1 MPRAIVTGGAGFI
14 GSALIRALAAEG
26 YGVRVVDDLSS
37 GDPGNL
43 DGTGAELRVGDVRD
57 LDLVTE
63 AARGCDVV
71 FHLAAGAG
79 VMESMTDPLT
89 NFDQNARGTLTVLE
103 SARRAG
109 VPRFVFSSSNAPL
122 GEGAYPA
129 SEEKPVAPLSPYGAS
144 KAAGEA
150 YCSAFF
156 GAYGMEA
163 VVVRFSNAY
172 GPRSAHKGN
181 VIPLFIRRL
190 RAGEDLVVFGDG
202 SQTRDFVFCED
213 LAAGLIAAARTPGV
227 GGQIFQLA
235 SGVETTLNRL
245 LELLSETSGMTPRV
259 RREPPRQGEIQRNY
273 SLIEKATRVLGY
285 VPAVPLDQGLQ
296 RTWDW
301 FAGTEVTPPS

>member
-1 MPRAIVTGGAGFI
+1 MPTALVTGGAGFI
-14 GSALIRALAAEG
+14 GSTLTRMLLERG
-26 YGVRVVDDLSS
+26 STVRVYDDLSS
-37 GDPGNL
+37 GSREHL
-43 DGTGAELRVGDVRD
+43 DELDVELVVGDVRD
-57 LDLVTE
+57 LESLERACGGVDT
-63 AARGCDVV
+63 V

-79 VMESMTDPLT
+79 VVDSIENPIE
-89 NFDQNARGTLTVLE
+89 NFDLNARGTLL
-103 SARRAG
+103 ALWAAKRAG
-109 VPRFVFSSSNAPL
+109 VRRLVFSSSNAPL
-122 GEGAYPA
+122 GDNAYPA
-129 SEEKPVAPLSPYGAS
+129 SEDKPVAPLSPYGAG
-144 KAAGEA
+144 KATGEA

-227 GGQIFQLA
+227 GGQIFQIA
-235 SGVETTLNRL
+235 SGIETTLNRL

-273 SLIEKATRVLGY
+273 SLIDKARRVLGY
-285 VPAVPLDQGLQ
+285 APAVPLEDGIK

-301 FAGTEVTPPS
+301 FATTV

>member
-26 YGVRVVDDLSS
+26 YDVRVVDDLSS
-37 GDPGNL
+37 GAAGNL

-57 LDLVTE
+57 LDLLTE
-63 AARGCDVV
+63 AARGCDVL

-79 VMESMTDPLT
+79 VVESMNDPLT
-89 NFDQNARGTLTVLE
+89 NFDQNARGTLTALE
-103 SARRAG
+103 AARRAG
-109 VPRFVFSSSNAPL
+109 VPRLVFSSSNAPL
-122 GEGAYPA
+122 GENAYPA
-129 SEEKPVAPLSPYGAS
+129 SEDKPVAPLSPYGAS

-150 YCSAFF
+150 YCSAFY

-213 LAAGLIAAARTPGV
+213 LAAGLIAAARTPGA

-245 LELLSETSGMTPRV
+245 LELLAQTSGITPQV

-273 SLIEKATRVLGY
+273 SLIDKARDVLGY
-285 VPAVPLDQGLQ
+285 SPQVDLEHGLR

-301 FAGTEVTPPS
+301 FAT

>member
-37 GDPGNL
+37 GDPANL
-43 DGTGAELRVGDVRD
+43 EGTGAEVRVGDVRD
-57 LDLVTE
+57 LDLVSE

-79 VMESMTDPLT
+79 VVESMNDPLT

-103 SARRAG
+103 AARRAE

-122 GEGAYPA
+122 GENAYPA
-129 SEEKPVAPLSPYGAS
+129 SEDKPVAPLSPYGAS

-213 LAAGLIAAARTPGV
+213 LAAGLVAAARTPGV

-285 VPAVPLDQGLQ
+285 SPAVPLADGLK

-301 FAGTEVTPPS
+301 FASA

>member
-1 MPRAIVTGGAGFI
+1 M
-14 GSALIRALAAEG
+14 
-26 YGVRVVDDLSS
+26 
-37 GDPGNL
+37 
-43 DGTGAELRVGDVRD
+43 RD

-79 VMESMTDPLT
+79 VVESMNDPLT

-103 SARRAG
+103 AARRAE

-122 GEGAYPA
+122 GENAYPA

-163 VVVRFSNAY
+163 VVVRFRTRTAPARRTRATSSRSSSA
-172 GPRSAHKGN
+172 GCVRARTSSSSATAARRATSSTARTWRPDSSPR
-181 VIPLFIRRL
+181 
-190 RAGEDLVVFGDG
+190 
-202 SQTRDFVFCED
+202 
-213 LAAGLIAAARTPGV
+213 ARTPGV

-235 SGVETTLNRL
+235 SGIETTLNRL
-245 LELLSETSGMTPRV
+245 LELLSETSGITPRV

-273 SLIEKATRVLGY
+273 SLIEKARDVSATRPRSTWSTACGAPGTGSLISE
-285 VPAVPLDQGLQ
+285 VP
-296 RTWDW
+296 
-301 FAGTEVTPPS
+301 GTARGARHLAYY